1 MAFIEV
7 KATATATGA
16 LFPSKAAIRRAWE
29 ADPNSVTFQSVQG
42 LGGHFYGPVLG
53 PESLPDGLKL
63 TVVGPDPEV
72 LRNYYGTVEV
82 YKGKIRIS

>member
-7 KATATATGA
+7 KATASASGA

-29 ADPNSVTFQSVQG
+29 ADPRSVTFQSVQG
-42 LGGHFYGPVLG
+42 LGGYFYGPVLG
-53 PESLPDGLKL
+53 PESLPNGLKL
-63 TVVGPDPEV
+63 TVVGPDPER

-82 YKGKIRIS
+82 KGGKVKIS